1 MRFVVVAS
9 RFRLSYPDKTI
20 EDLRDRYY
28 SIVRKLTELAAS
40 SPDELAD
47 HPLFVYPYNKGTARE
62 TLGHLVAELP
72 DMCVRVCVCVCV
84 CVCAIDHEV
93 ARKIQAEKL
102 YRRTREEVLEE
113 ESLVA
118 EYRRIETEQRKHQH
132 ERKRVLRLTEA
143 LSDRSP
149 VCCCY

>member
-1 MRFVVVAS
+1 VRFVVVAS

-72 DMCVRVCVCVCV
+72 DMCARACVCDRPRGRSQDPSREAVSSN
-84 CVCAIDHEV
+84 
-93 ARKIQAEKL
+93 
-102 YRRTREEVLEE
+102 TRGG
-113 ESLVA
+113 A
-118 EYRRIETEQRKHQH
+118 
-132 ERKRVLRLTEA
+132 
-143 LSDRSP
+143 
-149 VCCCY
+149 

>member
-84 CVCAIDHEV
+84 CVCDRPRGRSQDPSREAV
-93 ARKIQAEKL
+93 SSN
-102 YRRTREEVLEE
+102 TRGG
-113 ESLVA
+113 A
-118 EYRRIETEQRKHQH
+118 
-132 ERKRVLRLTEA
+132 
-143 LSDRSP
+143 
-149 VCCCY
+149 